1 MIFWGIIA
9 PDVGIHTISYTQ
21 AMLVTI
27 AIWLVV
33 APLAA
38 AVARG
43 RRWKD

>member
-9 PDVGIHTISYTQ
+9 PDFGAVTISYIQ
-21 AMLVTI
+21 AMLITI

-33 APLAA
+33 APPAA